1 MIFVNGTKVEWKE
14 GMTIADVMKI
24 MKYDFVY
31 ITVTV
36 NGRFV
41 SPEEYE
47 DFIVADN
54 ADVKAI
60 HLHHGG

>member
-1 MIFVNGTKVEWKE
+1 MISVNGTKIDWKE
-14 GMTIADVMKI
+14 GMTIADVMAI

-36 NGRFV
+36 DGRFV
-41 SPEEYE
+41 PPDEYE
-47 DFIVADN
+47 DFVIKDN
-54 ADVKAI
+54 VDVKAI